1 MSDSNLDEHLISS
14 AVLAQ
19 GNFLTLK
26 CDQVSLPDGSQG
38 EREYVTHPGAVVI
51 APILPNGNLVF
62 ARQFRYPCNQVF
74 LELPAGKID
83 PDEDVLITGQREL
96 LEETGYKAN
105 KWVKLG
111 VQHPCIGYSNE
122 IIHIYLAQALSLA
135 NQQLDEG
142 EFIEVVELSM
152 QAISDQIMQGKLTD
166 SKTISTMY
174 FLEKYLA
181 QQHG

>member
-1 MSDSNLDEHLISS
+1 
-14 AVLAQ
+14 
-19 GNFLTLK
+19 
-26 CDQVSLPDGSQG
+26 
-38 EREYVTHPGAVVI
+38 
-51 APILPNGNLVF
+51 
-62 ARQFRYPCNQVF
+62 